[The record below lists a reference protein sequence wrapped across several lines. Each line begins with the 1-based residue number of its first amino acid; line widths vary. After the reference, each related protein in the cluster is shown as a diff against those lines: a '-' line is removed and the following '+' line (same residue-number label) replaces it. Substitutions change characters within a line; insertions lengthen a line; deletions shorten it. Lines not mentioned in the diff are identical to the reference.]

1 MCFTSKIRVD
11 GLRVR
16 LDIVSKLV
24 EPFKGGFSND
34 GSDVCLLEKSVLVVD
49 SDFHS
54 EDVNDQLYR
63 YVVMSFIE
71 VAR

>member
-1 MCFTSKIRVD
+1 MCSTSKIIVD

-49 SDFHS
+49 SAFHS
-54 EDVNDQLYR
+54 G
-63 YVVMSFIE
+63 
-71 VAR
+71 